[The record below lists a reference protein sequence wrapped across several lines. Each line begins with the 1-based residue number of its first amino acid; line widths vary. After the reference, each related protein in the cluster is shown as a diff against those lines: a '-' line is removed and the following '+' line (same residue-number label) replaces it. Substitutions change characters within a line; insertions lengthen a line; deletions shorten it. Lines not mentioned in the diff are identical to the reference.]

1 MAAHEE
7 ADMETLWVP
16 YAELLAACL
25 DGRVQDAPVLIAVL
39 TARHRGLVGGGVPA
53 MIAM

>member
-1 MAAHEE
+1 
-7 ADMETLWVP
+7 METLWVP

-39 TARHRGLVGGGVPA
+39 TAQQRGLVGNGGV
-53 MIAM
+53 